1 MNPYLLG
8 VDVGTTRTA
17 AAVGRPGRAP
27 EAVPLGERALDVPS
41 VVYLGADGIVVGEA
55 AERFAVTEPDRVARE
70 FKRRV
75 GDPTPIVAGGRG
87 WTPEEL
93 CALMVR
99 WVVDRVAER
108 EGGPAERI
116 AVTHPAAWG
125 DHRRELVAGALLDQ
139 GVTAT
144 LLAEPQA
151 AALHYATEERLHP
164 GAIVAVYDLGGGT
177 FDAAVVQRDASGF
190 SLLGRPEG
198 LEHLG
203 GVDFDQAVFDHVAEG
218 APEAF
223 AGLDDADPEVRA
235 ALAAL
240 RRECAEAKEALSV
253 DTEVSVPV
261 PLLGAGGKG
270 ASAGSVRLHRSE
282 FEREIRSSVEE
293 TVVALRRAVAS
304 AGVTPEALAA
314 VLLVGGSSR
323 IPLVPQLVSQELGR
337 PVAVDAE
344 PKQAVAKGAVA
355 SLGVTGNGAMAVQG
369 TGDFAT
375 PPTGTGRH
383 PAEAPTAYAPLGAD
397 APTTYAPGPEA
408 PTAYAD
414 PYADP
419 GHGGLYSA
427 PNPEARTELLPTD
440 AQQTR
445 FAPPP
450 PPPPGSLFD
459 SYAEYETDRPKGRS
473 PVLVVAAG
481 GLAAALAVIGA
492 VAFWPEGPSAGNA
505 SNRVDTSAVAP
516 APEAPVATLPPVAEE
531 TTATDTPTRRT
542 PTTTRRVA
550 PPTTPLAPVVP
561 VEPTI
566 PAEPTTTVPPPTTTT
581 TTEVPPPGGGDNGG
595 GGGGGNGGGGGGIV
609 PPPA

>member
-17 AAVGRPGRAP
+17 AAIGRPGGAP
-27 EAVPLGERALDVPS
+27 EAVPLGERAVDMPS
-41 VVYLGADGIVVGEA
+41 VVYLGEDDILVGEA
-55 AERFAVTEPDRVARE
+55 AERFATTEPERVARE

-87 WTPEEL
+87 WSPEEL
-93 CALMVR
+93 CALLVR
-99 WVVDRVAER
+99 RVVDQVAAR

-125 DHRRELVAGALLDQ
+125 EHKRELFAGALLDQ
-139 GVTAT
+139 GVSVT

-151 AALHYATEERLHP
+151 AALHYAANERLHP

-177 FDAAVVQRDASGF
+177 FDAAVVQRDVTGF

-203 GVDFDQAVFDHVAEG
+203 GVDFDQAVFDHVAQG
-218 APEAF
+218 APAAF
-223 AGLDDADPEVRA
+223 ETLDDTDPEIRG

-240 RRECAEAKEALSV
+240 RRECAEAKEALSA
-253 DTEVSVPV
+253 DTEVSVRV
-261 PLLGAGGKG
+261 PLPGAG
-270 ASAGSVRLHRSE
+270 GSVRLHRSE
-282 FEREIRSSVEE
+282 FEREIRSSIEE
-293 TVVALRRAVAS
+293 TVAALRRAVAS

-355 SLGVTGNGAMAVQG
+355 ALGATRNGAMAVQG

-375 PPTGTGRH
+375 PPTGTGRY
-383 PAEAPTAYAPLGAD
+383 PSEAPTAYAPLGAE
-397 APTTYAPGPEA
+397 AATTYAPGPEA

-419 GHGGLYSA
+419 GYGLFSG
-427 PNPEARTELLPTD
+427 PNSDARTELLPTD
-440 AQQTR
+440 EQQTR
-445 FAPPP
+445 FAPAP

-459 SYAEYETDRPKGRS
+459 SYADYETDRPKGRS
-473 PVLVVAAG
+473 PILVVAAG
-481 GLAAALAVIGA
+481 GLVAALAVIGA
-492 VAFWPEGPSAGNA
+492 VAFWPEGPSSGNA
-505 SNRVDTSAVAP
+505 ANRVDTSAIAP

-531 TTATDTPTRRT
+531 TTEADAPIRRT
-542 PTTTRRVA
+542 PTTTRRVV
-550 PPTTPLAPVVP
+550 PTTTPVVPVVP
-561 VEPTI
+561 VEPTVPI
-566 PAEPTTTVPPPTTTT
+566 EPTTVPATTTPPPPTTTT
-581 TTEVPPPGGGDNGG
+581 TVVVPPPDPAD
-595 GGGGGNGGGGGGIV
+595 
-609 PPPA
+609 PPKPLR